1 MMSYVRLCRAFARS
15 KASAPSAVR
24 RFAGILMLLFLPLLF
39 AGCGY
44 HIAGKGGK
52 MPGDIKTLSIPVFVN
67 LTSKPEVESALTS
80 AFVTELVTSVGI
92 AELEEAEAVMYGTI
106 TSYSLT
112 PVSYTKSDVNQ
123 EYRLTVAI
131 SVSIVK
137 KDTGTVLWE
146 DPAITDYE
154 DFTVNIADVSAT
166 REAEDQALKKLAKD
180 TSRNVKE
187 KLLEG
192 F

>member
-1 MMSYVRLCRAFARS
+1 MMPVRLSRRFQRP
-15 KASAPSAVR
+15 KAIGRSAVLR
-24 RFAGILMLLFLPLLF
+24 LASLVIFLFAPLLF

-52 MPGDIKTLSIPVFVN
+52 MPGDIKTLSIPVFAN
-67 LTSKPEVESALTS
+67 LTAKPEVESALTS

-92 AELEEAEAVMYGTI
+92 AELEEAEAVLYGTI
-106 TSYSLT
+106 ASYSLT

-123 EYRLTVAI
+123 EYRLTVVI
-131 SVSIVK
+131 SVRIEQ
-137 KDTGTVLWE
+137 KDTGKTLWE

-154 DFTVNIADVSAT
+154 DFTVNISDVSAT
-166 REAEDQALKKLAKD
+166 REAEEQALKKLAKD

>member
-1 MMSYVRLCRAFARS
+1 MTSPAPSSQAFQGS
-15 KASAPSAVR
+15 KASAPSAM
-24 RFAGILMLLFLPLLF
+24 RFLAGIVALFFLPLLL

-80 AFVTELVTSVGI
+80 AFVTELVTSVAI
-92 AELEEAEAVMYGTI
+92 VEPQEAEAVMYGTI

-112 PVSYTKSDVNQ
+112 PVSYTKSDINQ

-131 SVSIVK
+131 SISIAR
-137 KDTGTVLWE
+137 KDTGRILWE

-166 REAEDQALKKLAKD
+166 REAEVQALRKLAKD

>member
-1 MMSYVRLCRAFARS
+1 MRRVRQGPAT
-15 KASAPSAVR
+15 APSAIS
-24 RFAGILMLLFLPLLF
+24 RFAGIVIFLFLPLLM

-52 MPGDIKTLSIPVFVN
+52 MPGDIKTLSIPVFAN
-67 LTSKPEVESALTS
+67 LTAKPEVESALTS
-80 AFVTELVTSVGI
+80 AFVTELVTSVSI
-92 AELEEAEAVMYGTI
+92 AGFEEAEAVMYGTI

-131 SVSIVK
+131 SVRIEK
-137 KDTGTVLWE
+137 KDTGKILWE

-166 REAEDQALKKLAKD
+166 REAEDQALRKLARD

>member
-1 MMSYVRLCRAFARS
+1 MMPSVRLRH
-15 KASAPSAVR
+15 ASAGMAASPPSVIR
-24 RFAGILMLLFLPLLF
+24 HFAGIVMLLFIPLLM

-52 MPGDIKTLSIPVFVN
+52 MPGDIKTLSIPVFAN
-67 LTSKPEVESALTS
+67 LTAKPEVESALTS
-80 AFVTELVTSVGI
+80 AFVTELVTSVSI
-92 AELEEAEAVMYGTI
+92 AGFEEAEAVMYGTI

-131 SVSIVK
+131 SLRIEEKNSGKI
-137 KDTGTVLWE
+137 LWE

-154 DFTVNIADVSAT
+154 DFTVNISDVSAT
-166 REAEDQALKKLAKD
+166 REAEDQALRKLAKD